1 MSWEETVASKRAVRD
16 AAVAEFASNGL
27 TSPKITD
34 DDDASSLVRRL
45 KDGEV
50 STETVVR
57 AYINNACKAQAKTNC
72 LTEVCFAAAIERA
85 QALDAHL
92 KTTGDVMGPLHGVP
106 VSLKDQFDLKGID
119 STIGYVGRVSKPATA
134 NAWIVDVL
142 ERLGAVIIAKTNL
155 PQSIMVNLAHADPLN
170 PLFTVGG
177 SSGGEAAMLALHGSL
192 IGFGTDI
199 GGSIRMPAHMNGLW
213 GLKPT
218 SNRMS
223 YRGVTVSTDGQQ
235 HVPSSVGPMTRSLS
249 SMVTITKAIV
259 DAEPWSA
266 DAQCPRFPWR
276 NDCLEEYSTR
286 PLTIGLMLDDGVVKV
301 HPPIERLFRELAAK
315 LQEAGHDVVQ
325 WDVGLNAQCVE
336 IMDAYYT
343 ADGGEDIKQAVGEG
357 GEPFIPHV
365 KALVERGPA
374 ISVYEYWKLNR
385 RKVAAQQAYHEM
397 WDNARSSKGQPIDI
411 ILTPTMAHTSLPHR
425 KCRWVGYTKLFNLVD
440 YTALSFPVGRVSK
453 TLDSAGTDDYVP
465 RNAYDAW
472 NWAQYDSES
481 MDGHHVGLQLV
492 GRRYDEEKVLGAALQ
507 VEKLL
512 NG

>member
-1 MSWEETVASKRAVRD
+1 MSWEEIVASKRAVRD

-27 TSPKITD
+27 TSPTITA

-57 AYINNACKAQAKTNC
+57 TYINNACKAQAKTNC

-85 QALDAHL
+85 QALDAHYN
-92 KTTGDVMGPLHGVP
+92 TTGEVIGPLHGVP

-119 STIGYVGRVSKPATA
+119 STIGYVGRVSKPATT
-134 NAWIVDVL
+134 NAWIVDIL
-142 ERLGAVIIAKTNL
+142 ERLGAVVIAKTNL
-155 PQSIMVNLAHADPLN
+155 PQSIM
-170 PLFTVGG
+170 
-177 SSGGEAAMLALHGSL
+177 
-192 IGFGTDI
+192 
-199 GGSIRMPAHMNGLW
+199 
-213 GLKPT
+213 
-218 SNRMS
+218 
-223 YRGVTVSTDGQQ
+223 
-235 HVPSSVGPMTRSLS
+235 
-249 SMVTITKAIV
+249 AIV

-266 DAQCPRFPWR
+266 DAQCPRLPWR
-276 NDCLEEYSTR
+276 NDCVEEYSTR

-301 HPPIERLFRELAAK
+301 HPPIERLFRELVSK

-325 WDVGLNAQCVE
+325 WDVGLNAECVE

-343 ADGGEDIKQAVGEG
+343 ADGGEDIKQAVAEG
-357 GEPFIPHV
+357 GESFIPHV
-365 KALVERGPA
+365 KALIERGPA

-397 WDNARSSKGQPIDI
+397 WNNARSSKGRPIDI

-425 KCRWVGYTKLFNLVD
+425 KCRWVGYTKLFNLLD
-440 YTALSFPVGRVSK
+440 YTAMSFPVGRVSK
-453 TLDSAGTDDYVP
+453 RLDSVSTDDYVP

-492 GRRYDEEKVLGAALQ
+492 GRRYEEEKVLGAAIHI
-507 VEKLL
+507 EKLL
-512 NG
+512 KG